1 MSFGRSEEE
10 GCSNH
15 NNIYIMNGRSKN
27 RAKIC
32 TVVEVG
38 VNLLPAKYAET
49 GFGTALGRDKFLLFE
64 VTVGVLLVLVAVV
77 AFTFKG
83 QYVLAASKVP
93 VDVSAIKRYWYFC

>member
-1 MSFGRSEEE
+1 
-10 GCSNH
+10 
-15 NNIYIMNGRSKN
+15 MNGRSKN

-38 VNLLPAKYAET
+38 VDLLPAKHAET
-49 GFGTALGRDKFLLFE
+49 VFGTALGRDKFLLFE

-77 AFTFKG
+77 AFAFKG
-83 QYVLAASKVP
+83 QYVLAASEVP